1 MSDTVWF
8 SGLRSVE
15 NAMLESHIVNEAV
28 ANLCTW
34 YARVLT
40 ESDIA
45 DFPLRAEK
53 HALLD

>member
-40 ESDIA
+40 ERIIA